1 MQYHAHA
8 ECKDRDDLVKLCELS
23 QKSPEN
29 GDKEQWHKALATWKT
44 GSIRRQTKN
53 EQGQWRNRPLADIKS
68 DAKTAVIRRVKE
80 LAESHN
86 TTAGVPPP
94 SSDFGQS
101 SHFGVPPPKDSA
113 SSGASSSAQALTGK
127 MQKKKKPSR
136 PTVAGHHPRT
146 VRALL
151 LHQAQMLATQAME

>member
-1 MQYHAHA
+1 MAQNIGNL
-8 ECKDRDDLVKLCELS
+8 E
-23 QKSPEN
+23 
-29 GDKEQWHKALATWKT
+29 T

-68 DAKTAVIRRVKE
+68 DAKTTVIRRVKE
-80 LAESHN
+80 LAESHD

-94 SSDFGQS
+94 SCDFGQS
-101 SHFGVPPPKDSA
+101 SHFGVPPPNDSA

-136 PTVAGHHPRT
+136 PTLACHHPRT
-146 VRALL
+146 MRVLS
-151 LHQAQMLATQAME
+151 LHRAQMLATQVMERNVAQAVLPLRMQTQPH